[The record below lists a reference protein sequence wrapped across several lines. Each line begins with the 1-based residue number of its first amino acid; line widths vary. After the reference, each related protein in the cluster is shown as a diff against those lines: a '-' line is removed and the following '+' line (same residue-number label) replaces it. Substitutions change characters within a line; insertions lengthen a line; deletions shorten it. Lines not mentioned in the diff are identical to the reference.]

1 MGPPTVLITLRLLN
15 PESGSAVMDSVF
27 QQRNALAG
35 SLVCPRLTR
44 GPWLAAQLK
53 ADPQGS
59 GHVVIHSVPAPLG
72 PRNLTQL
79 SRSKADIN
87 AQKKG
92 AKGSPV
98 ASRATA
104 PNRQTP
110 KSTLFTWKWYT
121 QQRQAPQASQGTG
134 ALHGRRGSCGLPCRC
149 DGQSHMSP
157 RPRSGMPR

>member
-1 MGPPTVLITLRLLN
+1 MTVGPPTVLITLRLLN
-15 PESGSAVMDSVF
+15 PESGSPVMDSAL
-27 QQRNALAG
+27 QRRNALAG
-35 SLVCPRLTR
+35 SLVCPRLTP

-53 ADPQGS
+53 ADP
-59 GHVVIHSVPAPLG
+59 PAPLG

-79 SRSKADIN
+79 SRGKADIS

-104 PNRQTP
+104 PNRQTS

-121 QQRQAPQASQGTG
+121 QRPRAPQASQGRG
-134 ALHGRRGSCGLPCRC
+134 ALHGHWGSCGLPCRC
-149 DGQSHMSP
+149 DGQFHVSP
-157 RPRSGMPR
+157 